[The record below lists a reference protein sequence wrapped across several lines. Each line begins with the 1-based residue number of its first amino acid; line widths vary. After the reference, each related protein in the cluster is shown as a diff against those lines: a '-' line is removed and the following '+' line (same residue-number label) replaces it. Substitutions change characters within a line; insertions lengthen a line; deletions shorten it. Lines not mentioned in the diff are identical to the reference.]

1 MKGLNG
7 RKMDEWRVHGF
18 MDKWMRGMD
27 IWSCRWTDT

>member
-18 MDKWMRGMD
+18 MDKWMRGNGHMEL
-27 IWSCRWTDT
+27 